1 MVVNLEEVDTKND
14 IQLTGYN
21 FLCDDVICD
30 KIPYPLPRTT
40 FKLAIIGKSGSGKT
54 NLLRNLTEKL
64 GKNAIYARKFSNV
77 FYISP
82 SIKSMDK
89 KPKLPDN
96 RFYSSLKD
104 LPTIVDRMANEDQ
117 MEGRT
122 LLIMDDITNELKT
135 TGIMGEN
142 LKTIY
147 QNNRHIGRP
156 IVNDDTGEI
165 EEAGSMSSIILSQ
178 RTNNLPR
185 FIRSQLTHIILFDC
199 RSTKSEMMTIFDE
212 FFHCDKDVFNEVLRR
227 TFDNEKEKYNFLFID
242 LGSSRVYKNFDKE
255 FIIPKNYI

>member
-1 MVVNLEEVDTKND
+1 MIDEIKTKND
-14 IQLTGYN
+14 IEISSYK
-21 FLCDDVICD
+21 FDCDDIICPNI
-30 KIPYPLPRTT
+30 KYPLPNKT

-64 GKNAIYARKFSNV
+64 GKN
-77 FYISP
+77 ISP
-82 SIKSMDK
+82 SIKSMNK
-89 KPKLPDN
+89 KPKLPED

-104 LPTIVDRMANEDQ
+104 LPEIVSRMSEDE

-135 TGIMGEN
+135 SGIMGEQ

-147 QNNRHIGRP
+147 QNNRHLGNP
-156 IVNDDTGEI
+156 ILTDEGQV
-165 EEAGSMSSIILSQ
+165 EESGAMSSIILSQ

-199 RSTKSEMMTIFDE
+199 RSTKSEMMTIFEE
-212 FFHCDKDVFNEVLRR
+212 FFHCDKEVFNEILRKV
-227 TFDNEKEKYNFLFID
+227 FDNPKEKYNFLFID
-242 LGSSRVYKNFDKE
+242 LGSSRVYKNFDTE
-255 FIIPKNYI
+255 FIVPKTYI

>member
-1 MVVNLEEVDTKND
+1 MVDLVERDTKND
-14 IQLTGYN
+14 IELTGYN
-21 FLCDDVICD
+21 FTCDDTICD
-30 KIPYPLPRTT
+30 KIKYPLPNKT
-40 FKLAIIGKSGSGKT
+40 FKIGIIGKSGSGKT

-64 GKNAIYARKFSNV
+64 GKNSIYARKFSNV

-89 KPKLPDN
+89 KPKLPEN

-104 LPTIVDRMANEDQ
+104 LPIIVDRMANEEN

-135 TGIMGEN
+135 TGEMGEQ

-147 QNNRHIGRP
+147 QNNRHLGRP
-156 IVNDDTGEI
+156 IVDEDSGII
-165 EEAGSMSSIILSQ
+165 EEAGAMSSIILSQ

-212 FFHCDKDVFNEVLRR
+212 FFHCDKDVFNEILRR
-227 TFDNEKEKYNFLFID
+227 TYDNPKEKYNFRSFLI
-242 LGSSRVYKNFDKE
+242 
-255 FIIPKNYI
+255 NYVL

>member
-1 MVVNLEEVDTKND
+1 MVEIQEIDTKNEL
-14 IQLTGYN
+14 QLTGYN
-21 FLCDDVICD
+21 FLCDDIISE
-30 KIPYPLPRTT
+30 KIPYPLPNQT
-40 FKLAIIGKSGSGKT
+40 FKIGIIGKSGSGKT

-89 KPKLPDN
+89 KPRLPED
-96 RFYSSLKD
+96 RFYSSLRD
-104 LPTIVDRMANEDQ
+104 LPIIVDRMAGEKD
-117 MEGRT
+117 MEGRS

-135 TGIMGEN
+135 TGEMGEN

-147 QNNRHIGRP
+147 QNNRHLGRP
-156 IVNDDTGEI
+156 IVSEEDGRI
-165 EEAGSMSSIILSQ
+165 EEAGAMSSIILSQ

-212 FFHCDKDVFNEVLRR
+212 FFHCDKDVFNEILRR
-227 TFDNEKEKYNFLFID
+227 TYDNPKEKYNFLFID
-242 LGSSRVYKNFDKE
+242 LGSSKVYKNFETE

>member
-1 MVVNLEEVDTKND
+1 MVNIEEIDTKND
-14 IQLTGYN
+14 IELSGYKFN
-21 FLCDDVICD
+21 CDDIICD
-30 KIPYPLPRTT
+30 KIPYPLPNKT
-40 FKLAIIGKSGSGKT
+40 FKMALIGRSGSGKT
-54 NLLRNLTEKL
+54 NLLRNLSEKL
-64 GKNAIYARKFSNV
+64 GKNSIYARKFSNV

-89 KPKLPDN
+89 RPKLPND

-104 LPTIVDRMANEDQ
+104 LPIIVERMANEEN

-135 TGIMGEN
+135 SGEMGEN

-147 QNNRHIGRP
+147 QNNRHIGRH
-156 IVNDDTGEI
+156 IVNEDTGEI
-165 EEAGSMSSIILSQ
+165 EEAGAMSSIILSQ

-199 RSTKSEMMTIFDE
+199 RSTKSEMETIFNE
-212 FFHCDKDVFNEVLRR
+212 FFHCNKDVFNEILRR
-227 TFDNEKEKYNFLFID
+227 TFDNAKEKYNFLFID
-242 LGSSRVYKNFDKE
+242 LGNSRVYKNFDTE
-255 FIIPKNYI
+255 FIIPKTYL

>member
-1 MVVNLEEVDTKND
+1 
-14 IQLTGYN
+14 
-21 FLCDDVICD
+21 
-30 KIPYPLPRTT
+30 
-40 FKLAIIGKSGSGKT
+40 
-54 NLLRNLTEKL
+54 
-64 GKNAIYARKFSNV
+64 
-77 FYISP
+77 
-82 SIKSMDK
+82 MDK
-89 KPKLPDN
+89 KPKLPEN

-104 LPTIVDRMANEDQ
+104 LPVIVDRMANEEN

-135 TGIMGEN
+135 TGEMGEQ

-147 QNNRHIGRP
+147 QNNRHLGRP
-156 IVNDDTGEI
+156 IVDEDSGII
-165 EEAGSMSSIILSQ
+165 EEAGAMSSIILSQ

-212 FFHCDKDVFNEVLRR
+212 FFHCDKDVFNEILRR
-227 TFDNEKEKYNFLFID
+227 TYDNPKEKYNFLFID
-242 LGSSRVYKNFDKE
+242 LGSSKVYKNFDTE

>member
-1 MVVNLEEVDTKND
+1 MVDLIEKDTKND
-14 IQLTGYN
+14 IELTGYN

-30 KIPYPLPRTT
+30 KIKYPLPRTT
-40 FKLAIIGKSGSGKT
+40 FKIAIIGRSGSGKT

-64 GKNAIYARKFSNV
+64 GKNSIYARKFSNV

-89 KPKLPDN
+89 KPKLPEN

-104 LPTIVDRMANEDQ
+104 LPVIVDRMANEEN

-135 TGIMGEN
+135 TGEMGEQ

-147 QNNRHIGRP
+147 QNNRHLGRP
-156 IVNDDTGEI
+156 IVDEDSGII
-165 EEAGSMSSIILSQ
+165 EEAGAMSSIILSQ

-212 FFHCDKDVFNEVLRR
+212 FFHCDKDVFNEILRR
-227 TFDNEKEKYNFLFID
+227 TYDNPKEKYNFLFID
-242 LGSSRVYKNFDKE
+242 LGSSKVYKNFDTE

>member
-1 MVVNLEEVDTKND
+1 MVDLVERDTKND
-14 IQLTGYN
+14 IELTGYN
-21 FLCDDVICD
+21 FTCDDTICD
-30 KIPYPLPRTT
+30 KIKYPLPNKT
-40 FKLAIIGKSGSGKT
+40 FNIGIIGKSGSGKT

-64 GKNAIYARKFSNV
+64 GKNSIYARKFSNV

-89 KPKLPDN
+89 KPKLPEN

-104 LPTIVDRMANEDQ
+104 LPIIVDRMANEEN

-135 TGIMGEN
+135 TGEMGEQ

-147 QNNRHIGRP
+147 QNNRHLGRP
-156 IVNDDTGEI
+156 IVDEDSGII
-165 EEAGSMSSIILSQ
+165 EEAGAMSSIILSQ

-212 FFHCDKDVFNEVLRR
+212 FFHCDKDVFNEILRR
-227 TFDNEKEKYNFLFID
+227 TYDNPKEKYNFLFID
-242 LGSSRVYKNFDKE
+242 LGSSKVYKNFDTE

>member
-1 MVVNLEEVDTKND
+1 MIDEIKTKND
-14 IQLTGYN
+14 VEISSYK
-21 FLCDDVICD
+21 FDCDDIICPNI
-30 KIPYPLPRTT
+30 KYPLPNKT
-40 FKLAIIGKSGSGKT
+40 FKMGIIGKSGSGKT

-64 GKNAIYARKFSNV
+64 GKNSIYAKKFHNV

-82 SIKSMDK
+82 SIKSMNK
-89 KPKLPDN
+89 KPKLPED

-104 LPTIVDRMANEDQ
+104 LPEIVNRMGEDE

-135 TGIMGEN
+135 SGIMGEQ

-147 QNNRHIGRP
+147 QNNRHLGNP
-156 IVNDDTGEI
+156 ILTDEGQV
-165 EEAGSMSSIILSQ
+165 EESGAMSSIILSQ

-199 RSTKSEMMTIFDE
+199 RSTKSEMMTIFEE
-212 FFHCDKDVFNEVLRR
+212 FFHCDKEIFNEILRKV
-227 TFDNEKEKYNFLFID
+227 FDNPKEKYNFLFID
-242 LGSSRVYKNFDKE
+242 LGSSRVYKNFDTE
-255 FIIPKNYI
+255 FLIPKTYI

>member
-1 MVVNLEEVDTKND
+1 MVDLVERDTKND
-14 IQLTGYN
+14 IELTGYN
-21 FLCDDVICD
+21 FTCDDTICD
-30 KIPYPLPRTT
+30 KIKYPLPNKT
-40 FKLAIIGKSGSGKT
+40 FKIGIIGKSGSGKT

-64 GKNAIYARKFSNV
+64 GKNSIYARKFSNV

-89 KPKLPDN
+89 KPKLPQD

-104 LPTIVDRMANEDQ
+104 LPEIVNRMATEENMD
-117 MEGRT
+117 GRS

-135 TGIMGEN
+135 TGEMGEQ

-147 QNNRHIGRP
+147 QNNRHLGRP
-156 IVNDDTGEI
+156 IVDEDSGII
-165 EEAGSMSSIILSQ
+165 EEAGAMSSIILSQ

-212 FFHCDKDVFNEVLRR
+212 FFHCDKDVFNEILRR
-227 TFDNEKEKYNFLFID
+227 TYDNPKEKYNFLFIN
-242 LGSSRVYKNFDKE
+242 LCNSKVYKNFDKK

>member
-1 MVVNLEEVDTKND
+1 MVNLEEVDTKNN
-14 IQLTGYN
+14 IELTKYN
-21 FLCDDVICD
+21 FLCDDIICD
-30 KIPYPLPRTT
+30 KIKYPLPNRT
-40 FKLAIIGKSGSGKT
+40 FKIGIIGKSGSGKT
-54 NLLRNLTEKL
+54 SLLRNLTEKL
-64 GKNAIYARKFSNV
+64 GKNSIYARKFSNV

-89 KPKLPDN
+89 KPKLPND

-104 LPTIVDRMANEDQ
+104 LPIIVERMANEEN

-135 TGIMGEN
+135 SGEMGEQ

-147 QNNRHIGRP
+147 QNNRHLGRP
-156 IVNDDTGEI
+156 IIDEDNGTI
-165 EEAGSMSSIILSQ
+165 EEAGAMSSIILSQ

-212 FFHCDKDVFNEVLRR
+212 FFHTDKDVFNEILRR

-242 LGSSRVYKNFDKE
+242 LGNSRVYKNFDTE